1 MALALLGEAQAI
13 YTQALGPAARATLRC
28 AAYRAWIEAQAPSAG
43 APAAQRFLPA
53 AAVYEAT
60 LPPTHL
66 ARAELD
72 LMRADLGRREVP
84 AGALH
89 AQAPARE
96 HAGRTG
102 WKASLGLDYTPP
114 LLGLH

>member
-1 MALALLGEAQAI
+1 MPAI
-13 YTQALGPAARATLRC
+13 KLSPSRTKPAKLNGN
-28 AAYRAWIEAQAPSAG
+28 G
-43 APAAQRFLPA
+43 AKPDYH
-53 AAVYEAT
+53 V
-60 LPPTHL
+60 H
-66 ARAELD
+66 D
-72 LMRADLGRREVP
+72 LSLADLGRREVP

-102 WKASLGLDYTPP
+102 WKASLGLDFTPP

>member
-43 APAAQRFLPA
+43 APAAQRFLQA

-60 LPPTHL
+60 LPSTHL
-66 ARAELD
+66 APAELD

-84 AGALH
+84 PGTLH
-89 AQAPARE
+89 AQVSARE
-96 HAGRTG
+96 HAGRTA
-102 WKASLGLDYTPP
+102 WKASLGLDFTPP